1 MIVKIGNPYWLL
13 IYSANKPFTMD
24 DCEHAAPFNVHV
36 YFNGSIHTA
45 TRQGL
50 ELTSKYAT
58 NISVD
63 KGQNNPSYN
72 VIKHPQDLIFFI
84 FINYKY
90 FQLIFAK
97 FNIFSSSQN

>member
-1 MIVKIGNPYWLL
+1 
-13 IYSANKPFTMD
+13 MD

-72 VIKHPQDLIFFI
+72 VIKHP
-84 FINYKY
+84 
-90 FQLIFAK
+90 
-97 FNIFSSSQN
+97 